1 MSTRPPAG
9 IRGAGQSHSG
19 RWTSLTRRRLT
30 RRSLLSASVR
40 AGVGAAGL
48 ALVGCSDD
56 EEPPQQE
63 TPEQDQPP
71 EPQELQQQS
80 IQQEQTEPAEQQEA
94 QSELP
99 SGPQPGGII
108 RAWLPVERIDRWDP
122 HRSRYRYTQAV
133 HSLMYSRLLRPARE
147 STGELRPDISALPEL
162 PDESTFVF
170 NLNQGAVFWNLEPT
184 NGRAVTAQDIGW
196 NITRQQDALDAA
208 GLPDPFFSAAPPIS
222 ARPRSRQHP
231 IAPSH

>member
-80 IQQEQTEPAEQQEA
+80 IQQEQTEPAEQQAA
-94 QSELP
+94 QPEPP
-99 SGPQPGGII
+99 SGPQPGGIV

-162 PDESTFVF
+162 PDETTFVF
-170 NLNQGAVFWNLEPT
+170 NLNQGAVFWISSRPT
-184 NGRAVTAQDIGW
+184 GARSPRRTSAGTSHVNK
-196 NITRQQDALDAA
+196 TRSTPQVC
-208 GLPDPFFSAAPPIS
+208 PIRFFSAAPPIS